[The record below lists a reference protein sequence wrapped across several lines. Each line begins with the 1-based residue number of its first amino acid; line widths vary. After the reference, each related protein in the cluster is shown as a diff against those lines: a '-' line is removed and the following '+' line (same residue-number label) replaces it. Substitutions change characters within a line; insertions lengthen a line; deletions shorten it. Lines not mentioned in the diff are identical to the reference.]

1 MNKKIL
7 TAAISMC
14 LAFPAFAAEPA
25 TISGRMDRVDQ
36 VVYGEVKDGSLLDRI
51 SSVDNLIYGKGNMTG
66 DGLDDRVSNA
76 YLDVVNSGNDAAP
89 SISARTNALE
99 YYLTD
104 EVKREALAER
114 IGNLEK
120 TVFGK
125 EKTGAIDQRSAE
137 LEKAVYGDQHFEMKE
152 VLLPEKT
159 VFKIAINDKVSSKTN
174 MVGDE
179 VTFTVREDVKV
190 GNNLVLPKGSQGSG
204 VITKVS
210 QPKSFGRSGKLD
222 ISFDQVF
229 SLDDE
234 PIPTVLGP
242 EAKEKLKMEAA
253 AVGASAVGALALGP
267 IGLVGGF
274 FVKGKDVEIP
284 AGTELYIQTQSS
296 VTTKGLVMES
306 GVPQVTLR
314 KRVSKT
320 VSAENWEVTEAKEE
334 VNKKAEDTVEKA
346 RNELKFVNESG
357 EEINPDNLTSSK
369 VKEVKTQAD
378 SAKEKAANAVDE
390 GDDTASV
397 VIVRNE

>member
-14 LAFPAFAAEPA
+14 LVFPAFAAEPA

-104 EVKREALAER
+104 EVKREALADR

-320 VSAENWEVTEAKEE
+320 TSAENREVTEAKEE
-334 VNKKAEDTVEKA
+334 ANKKAEDTVEKA

-357 EEINPDNLTSSK
+357 EEINPDSLTSSK

-378 SAKEKAANAVDE
+378 SVKEKAANAVDE

>member
-14 LAFPAFAAEPA
+14 LVFPAFAAEPA

-36 VVYGEVKDGSLLDRI
+36 VVYGEIKDGSLLDRI

-104 EVKREALAER
+104 EVKREALADR

-159 VFKIAINDKVSSKTN
+159 VFKIAINDRVSSKTN

-229 SLDDE
+229 SLDDD

-320 VSAENWEVTEAKEE
+320 ASAENREITETKEE

-378 SAKEKAANAVDE
+378 SVKEKAANAVDE

>member
-104 EVKREALAER
+104 EVKREALADR

-296 VTTKGLVMES
+296 VTTKGLIMES

-320 VSAENWEVTEAKEE
+320 AWAENREVTEAKEE
-334 VNKKAEDTVEKA
+334 ANKKAEDTVEKA

-378 SAKEKAANAVDE
+378 SVKEKAANAVDE

-397 VIVRNE
+397 VIVRDD

>member
-104 EVKREALAER
+104 EVKREALADR

-320 VSAENWEVTEAKEE
+320 ASAENREVTEAKEE
-334 VNKKAEDTVEKA
+334 ANKKAEDTVERA

-378 SAKEKAANAVDE
+378 SVKEKAANAVDE

>member
-104 EVKREALAER
+104 EVKREALADR

-137 LEKAVYGDQHFEMKE
+137 LEKAVYGDQHLEMKE

-320 VSAENWEVTEAKEE
+320 ASAENREVTEAKEE

>member
-7 TAAISMC
+7 IAAISMC

-104 EVKREALAER
+104 EVKREALADR

-320 VSAENWEVTEAKEE
+320 ASAENREHTETIEE

-378 SAKEKAANAVDE
+378 SVKEKAANAVDE

>member
-104 EVKREALAER
+104 EVKREALADR

-284 AGTELYIQTQSS
+284 AGMELYIQTQSS

-320 VSAENWEVTEAKEE
+320 VSAENREVTEAKEE

-378 SAKEKAANAVDE
+378 SVKEKAANAVDE

>member
-104 EVKREALAER
+104 EVKREALADR

-320 VSAENWEVTEAKEE
+320 VSAENREVTEAKEE

>member
-14 LAFPAFAAEPA
+14 LVFPAFAAEPA

-104 EVKREALAER
+104 EVKREALADR

-274 FVKGKDVEIP
+274 FVKGKDVEMP

-320 VSAENWEVTEAKEE
+320 ASAENREITETKEE

-378 SAKEKAANAVDE
+378 SVKEKAANAVDE

>member
-14 LAFPAFAAEPA
+14 LVFPAFAAEPA

-36 VVYGEVKDGSLLDRI
+36 VVYGEIKDGSLLDRI

-104 EVKREALAER
+104 EVKREALADR

-284 AGTELYIQTQSS
+284 ARTELYIQTQSS

-320 VSAENWEVTEAKEE
+320 ASAENREVTETKEE

-357 EEINPDNLTSSK
+357 EEIHPDNLTSLK

-378 SAKEKAANAVDE
+378 SVKEKAANAVDE

>member
-14 LAFPAFAAEPA
+14 LVLPAFAAEPA

-36 VVYGEVKDGSLLDRI
+36 VVYGEVKGGSLLERI

-104 EVKREALAER
+104 EVKREALADR

-152 VLLPEKT
+152 VLLPAKT

-179 VTFTVREDVKV
+179 VTFTVSEDVKV

-320 VSAENWEVTEAKEE
+320 ASAENREHTEAIEE
-334 VNKKAEDTVEKA
+334 VNKKAEDTVEEA

-378 SAKEKAANAVDE
+378 SVKEKAANAVDE

>member
-104 EVKREALAER
+104 EVKREALADR

-296 VTTKGLVMES
+296 VTTKGLIMES

-320 VSAENWEVTEAKEE
+320 AWAENREVTEAKEE
-334 VNKKAEDTVEKA
+334 ANKKAEDTVEKA

-378 SAKEKAANAVDE
+378 SVKEKAANAVDE

-397 VIVRNE
+397 VIVRDE

>member
-7 TAAISMC
+7 IAAISMC

-104 EVKREALAER
+104 EVKREALADR

-320 VSAENWEVTEAKEE
+320 AWAENREVTEAKEE
-334 VNKKAEDTVEKA
+334 ANKKAEDTVEKA

>member
-104 EVKREALAER
+104 EVKREALADR

-320 VSAENWEVTEAKEE
+320 ASAENREVTETKEE

-378 SAKEKAANAVDE
+378 SVKEKAANAVDE

>member
-14 LAFPAFAAEPA
+14 LVFPAFAAEPA

-104 EVKREALAER
+104 EVKREALADR

-320 VSAENWEVTEAKEE
+320 VSAENREVTEAKEE

-378 SAKEKAANAVDE
+378 SVKEKAANAVDE

>member
-66 DGLDDRVSNA
+66 GGLDDRVSNA

-104 EVKREALAER
+104 EVKREALADR

-320 VSAENWEVTEAKEE
+320 ASAENREITETKEE

-378 SAKEKAANAVDE
+378 SVKEKAANAVDE

>member
-104 EVKREALAER
+104 EVKREALADR

-152 VLLPEKT
+152 VLLPKKT

-320 VSAENWEVTEAKEE
+320 ASAENREVTEAKEE
-334 VNKKAEDTVEKA
+334 TNKKAEDTVEKA

-369 VKEVKTQAD
+369 VKEVKTQGD
-378 SAKEKAANAVDE
+378 SVKEKAANAVDE

>member
-14 LAFPAFAAEPA
+14 LVFPAFAAEPA

-104 EVKREALAER
+104 EVKREALADR

-320 VSAENWEVTEAKEE
+320 ASAENREHTEAIEE
-334 VNKKAEDTVEKA
+334 VNKKAEDTVEEA

-378 SAKEKAANAVDE
+378 SVKEKAANAVDE

>member
-104 EVKREALAER
+104 EVKREALADR

-320 VSAENWEVTEAKEE
+320 VSAENREVTEAKEE
-334 VNKKAEDTVEKA
+334 ANKKAEDTVERA

-378 SAKEKAANAVDE
+378 SVKEKAANAVDE

>member
-14 LAFPAFAAEPA
+14 LVFPAFAAEPA

-104 EVKREALAER
+104 EVKREALADR

-320 VSAENWEVTEAKEE
+320 ASVENREVTEAKEE
-334 VNKKAEDTVEKA
+334 ANKKAEDTVEKA

-378 SAKEKAANAVDE
+378 SVKEKAANAVDE

>member
-36 VVYGEVKDGSLLDRI
+36 VVYGEVKGGSLLERI

-104 EVKREALAER
+104 EVKREALADR

-320 VSAENWEVTEAKEE
+320 VSAENREVTEAKEE

-369 VKEVKTQAD
+369 VKEVKTQVD

>member
-104 EVKREALAER
+104 EVKREALADR

-320 VSAENWEVTEAKEE
+320 ASAENREHTEATEE

-378 SAKEKAANAVDE
+378 SVKEKAANAVDE

>member
-36 VVYGEVKDGSLLDRI
+36 VVYGEIKDGSLLDRI

-104 EVKREALAER
+104 EVKREALADR

-320 VSAENWEVTEAKEE
+320 ASAENREVTETKEE

-378 SAKEKAANAVDE
+378 SVKEKAANAVDE

>member
-104 EVKREALAER
+104 EVQREALADR

-320 VSAENWEVTEAKEE
+320 ASAENREVTEAKEE
-334 VNKKAEDTVEKA
+334 ANKKAEDTVEKA

-378 SAKEKAANAVDE
+378 SVKEKAANAVDE

>member
-210 QPKSFGRSGKLD
+210 QPRSFGRSGKLD

-320 VSAENWEVTEAKEE
+320 VSAENREITETKEG

-369 VKEVKTQAD
+369 IKEVKTQAD
-378 SAKEKAANAVDE
+378 SVKEKAANAVDE

>member
-104 EVKREALAER
+104 EVKREALADR

-159 VFKIAINDKVSSKTN
+159 VFKIAINDRVSSKTN

-320 VSAENWEVTEAKEE
+320 ASAENREVTETKEE
-334 VNKKAEDTVEKA
+334 ENKKAEDTVEKA

>member
-36 VVYGEVKDGSLLDRI
+36 VVYGEVKGGSLLERI

-104 EVKREALAER
+104 EVQREALADR

-320 VSAENWEVTEAKEE
+320 VSAENREVTEAKEE

>member
-76 YLDVVNSGNDAAP
+76 YLDVVNSGNDVAP

-104 EVKREALAER
+104 EVKREALADR

-320 VSAENWEVTEAKEE
+320 ASAENREVTETKEE

-378 SAKEKAANAVDE
+378 SVKEKAANAVDE

>member
-104 EVKREALAER
+104 EVKREALADR

-320 VSAENWEVTEAKEE
+320 VSAENREVTEAKEE
-334 VNKKAEDTVEKA
+334 ANKKAEDTVEKA

-378 SAKEKAANAVDE
+378 SVKEKAANAVDE

>member
-14 LAFPAFAAEPA
+14 LVFPAFAAEPA

-104 EVKREALAER
+104 EVKREALADR

-267 IGLVGGF
+267 IGLIGGF

-320 VSAENWEVTEAKEE
+320 ASAENREHTEATEE

-378 SAKEKAANAVDE
+378 SVKEKAANAVDE

>member
-14 LAFPAFAAEPA
+14 LVFPAFAAEPA

-36 VVYGEVKDGSLLDRI
+36 VVYGEVKGGSLLERI

-104 EVKREALAER
+104 EVKREALADR

-320 VSAENWEVTEAKEE
+320 VSAENREVTEAKEE

>member
-7 TAAISMC
+7 IAAISMC

-104 EVKREALAER
+104 EVKREALADR

-320 VSAENWEVTEAKEE
+320 ASAENREVTEAKEE
-334 VNKKAEDTVEKA
+334 ANKKAEDTVEKA

-378 SAKEKAANAVDE
+378 SVKEKAANAVDE

>member
-14 LAFPAFAAEPA
+14 LVFPAFAAEPA

-104 EVKREALAER
+104 EVKREALADR

-284 AGTELYIQTQSS
+284 ARTELYIQTQSS

-320 VSAENWEVTEAKEE
+320 ASAENREITETKEE

-357 EEINPDNLTSSK
+357 EEINPDNLTSLK

-378 SAKEKAANAVDE
+378 SVKEKAANAVDE

>member
-14 LAFPAFAAEPA
+14 LVFPAFAAEPA

-36 VVYGEVKDGSLLDRI
+36 VVYGEIKDGSLLDRI

-104 EVKREALAER
+104 EVKREALADR

-320 VSAENWEVTEAKEE
+320 ASAENREHTEATEE

-378 SAKEKAANAVDE
+378 SVKEKAANAVDE

>member
-36 VVYGEVKDGSLLDRI
+36 VVYGEVNGGSLLERI

-104 EVKREALAER
+104 EVKREALADR

-320 VSAENWEVTEAKEE
+320 VSAENREVTEAKEE

>member
-104 EVKREALAER
+104 EVKREALADR

-306 GVPQVTLR
+306 GIPQVTLR

-320 VSAENWEVTEAKEE
+320 VSAENREVTEAKEE

-378 SAKEKAANAVDE
+378 SAKEKAANSVDE

>member
-1 MNKKIL
+1 MNKAII
-7 TAAISMC
+7 AAGVSLW

-25 TISGRMDRVDQ
+25 TISGRMDRVEQ
-36 VVYGEVKDGSLLDRI
+36 VVYGETKNGSLLDRI

-66 DGLDDRVSNA
+66 SGLDDRIGNV

-89 SISARTNALE
+89 SILSRTNALE

-104 EVKREALAER
+104 EVKREALEER
-114 IGNLEK
+114 IANLEK
-120 TVFGK
+120 TVFGQARK
-125 EKTGAIDQRSAE
+125 GALDRRSAD
-137 LEKAVYGDQHFEMKE
+137 LEEAVYGDQHFEMKK
-152 VLLPEKT
+152 VLLPAKT
-159 VFKIAINDKVSSKTN
+159 VFKIAINEDVSSKVN
-174 MVGDE
+174 QVGDE

-190 GNNLVLPKGSQGSG
+190 GDNLVLPKGSQGSG

-296 VTTKGLVMES
+296 VMTKGLVMEA
-306 GVPQVTLR
+306 GMPQVMIR
-314 KRVSKT
+314 DRVTKT
-320 VSAENWEVTEAKEE
+320 VMAEKQGNASEKDVLKEE
-334 VNKKAEDTVEKA
+334 TEDTIEKA
-346 RNELKFVNESG
+346 REELKFINAAG
-357 EEINPDNLTSSK
+357 EEINPDAIASSK
-369 VKEVKTQAD
+369 VTEIKAQAD
-378 SAKEKAANAVDE
+378 STKEKAEKAADE
-390 GDDTASV
+390 EDDTASV

>member
-104 EVKREALAER
+104 EVKREALADR

-320 VSAENWEVTEAKEE
+320 ASAENLEVTETKEE

-378 SAKEKAANAVDE
+378 SVKEKAANAVDE

>member
-14 LAFPAFAAEPA
+14 LVFPAFAAEPA

-36 VVYGEVKDGSLLDRI
+36 VVYGEIKDGSLLDRI

-104 EVKREALAER
+104 EVKREALADR

-179 VTFTVREDVKV
+179 ITFTVREDVKV

-320 VSAENWEVTEAKEE
+320 ASAENREHTEATEE

-378 SAKEKAANAVDE
+378 SVKEKAANAVDE

>member
-14 LAFPAFAAEPA
+14 LVFPAFAAEPA

-36 VVYGEVKDGSLLDRI
+36 VVYGEIKDGSLLDRI

-104 EVKREALAER
+104 EVKREALADR

-320 VSAENWEVTEAKEE
+320 ASAENREVTEAKEE
-334 VNKKAEDTVEKA
+334 ANKKAEDTVEKA

-357 EEINPDNLTSSK
+357 EEINPDSLTSSK

-378 SAKEKAANAVDE
+378 SVKEKAANAVDE